1 MRVYEAGFDLKT
13 RAQAGHTVTIAAVT
27 GAYTSTG
34 SDATID
40 DLPPGAESEGDG
52 YERGTATLAWDDATD
67 TVRVTDWPILF
78 DLSDE
83 PNLAGFVLEDDDDG
97 ALIIEISYPTAQAGT
112 TDWGFDPDDGI
123 VASLLDGSFV
133 AAQLANHESRI
144 AALEAI
150 IDGGTP

>member
-34 SDATID
+34 TDPTID
-40 DLPPGAESEGDG
+40 DLPPGAESTADG
-52 YERGTATLAWDDATD
+52 YERGTATLAYDDATE
-67 TVRVTDWPILF
+67 TVRITDWPVLF

-112 TDWGFDPDDGI
+112 TDWGFDPSDGV
-123 VASLLDGSFV
+123 VANLLDGALVSAL
-133 AAQLANHESRI
+133 AARI
-144 AALEAI
+144 TALEAI
-150 IDGGTP
+150 IDGGGA